1 MCSWYSV
8 SVCADGYASEIE
20 KDVEIDGL
28 YQHFFMAVAKMPAR
42 SISLKLPGLC
52 NVSNAAAALSAFC
65 LLTSDEQYDSYQLDF
80 STFSVR
86 GRFEMVGHFQGGTI
100 MIDYAHNEASLKN
113 LLESLRAYHPNRIL
127 CMFGCGGNRSAVRRS
142 AMGRVSSELADL
154 TIITQ
159 DNSRDEPF
167 EQIFS

>member
-1 MCSWYSV
+1 MPLLEYAYWKKRFFKNCKKVLLNRDDPFSFEIAADKNGVCSWYSA

-28 YQHFFMAVAKMPAR
+28 YQHFLWHWQKMPAR

-80 STFSVR
+80 STFSVQ
-86 GRFEMVGHFQGGTI
+86 GALEMVGHFQGGTI
-100 MIDYAHNEASLKN
+100 MIDY
-113 LLESLRAYHPNRIL
+113 
-127 CMFGCGGNRSAVRRS
+127 
-142 AMGRVSSELADL
+142 
-154 TIITQ
+154 TTQ
-159 DNSRDEPF
+159 
-167 EQIFS
+167 